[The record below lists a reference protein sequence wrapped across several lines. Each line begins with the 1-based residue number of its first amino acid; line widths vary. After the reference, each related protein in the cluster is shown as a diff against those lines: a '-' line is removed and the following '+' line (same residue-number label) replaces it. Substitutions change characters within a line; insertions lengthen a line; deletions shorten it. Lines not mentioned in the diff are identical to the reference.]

1 MDARV
6 SERNRI
12 KARVREVSSFI
23 KFNSNA
29 IGRLR
34 QASVNVEFCRNKIE
48 KLKVDNQALSA
59 ELKALDERA
68 ERLSSGDLDNE
79 LRTHRRT
86 ETVLANKKT
95 KEKRQKKL
103 DEIADK
109 EKRSVVSKQYWDRTI
124 KAGREDRYAERS
136 SKRGYNYVLRV
147 QQSLPQYMRAKLA
160 DMPNNKGYVW
170 RGIHYYGLKDP
181 EKNTNFVMFE
191 NKKGELLIHEWSRDR
206 LTYVLTRKRN
216 KKERGEVDIIRR
228 FKRNPANNRV
238 LLSEEKPRPGTA
250 NPLKQRQRQYTP
262 RNNNKRYSKK
272 RTNNKERQLTPAEAR
287 RRSRGGSNS
296 TQKQKMPRNN
306 KKKRLDGAQGRG
318 DQRRSVQ
325 GRGDQRRSVQG
336 RGVQGR
342 GDQRRSVQGRGDQR
356 RSAQRRS
363 AQRRSA
369 QGRGVEGRGVQ
380 GRGVPVSAGR
390 GKSRTLPAWMTKKE

>member
-34 QASVNVEFCRNKIE
+34 QASANVEFCRNKIE

-79 LRTHRRT
+79 LRTHRRA

-103 DEIADK
+103 DDIADK

-124 KAGREDRYAERS
+124 KAGRKDRYAERS

-181 EKNTNFVMFE
+181 EMNTNFVMFE

-228 FKRNPANNRV
+228 FKRNPANKRV
-238 LLSEEKPRPGTA
+238 LLSEENPRPGTA

-272 RTNNKERQLTPAEAR
+272 RTTNNKERQLTPAEAR

-296 TQKQKMPRNN
+296 TQKQKKPRNN
-306 KKKRLDGAQGRG
+306 KKKRPDG
-318 DQRRSVQ
+318 
-325 GRGDQRRSVQG
+325 VQG

-342 GDQRRSVQGRGDQR
+342 G
-356 RSAQRRS
+356 AQRRGV
-363 AQRRSA
+363 QRR
-369 QGRGVEGRGVQ
+369 GVQGRGVQ
-380 GRGVPVSAGR
+380 GRGVQGR
-390 GKSRTLPAWMTKKE
+390 GVQGRGVQGRGVQ